1 MARSRSPRRDRSRR
15 RRRSPKE
22 RERSPSLVRLPE
34 VDQFIDENSINAE
47 AATKIRSLSPESQRK
62 VISRPLTGDVQNPS
76 KVMIARVRELQN
88 QEEKSKSGGTSSD
101 SLGFWGEAMLQATAQ
116 AVAKYIEDN
125 HLDGRAAKMLR
136 ALPPQHQAVA
146 IRWDLSQHRNRSEKF
161 MSMAAVLGS
170 GPAPGMPMPPMYGLP
185 HVPGPGGVPAMYT
198 MPPPGM
204 GPPGMGPPG
213 MGPPGMIPP
222 MYSMPPPG
230 MPPPG
235 MGMMGMPPPGR

>member
-1 MARSRSPRRDRSRR
+1 S
-15 RRRSPKE
+15 
-22 RERSPSLVRLPE
+22 
-34 VDQFIDENSINAE
+34 
-47 AATKIRSLSPESQRK
+47 
-62 VISRPLTGDVQNPS
+62 
-76 KVMIARVRELQN
+76 
-88 QEEKSKSGGTSSD
+88 
-101 SLGFWGEAMLQATAQ
+101 
-116 AVAKYIEDN
+116 
-125 HLDGRAAKMLR
+125 RAAKALR

-161 MSMAAVLGS
+161 LSMAAVLGS

-204 GPPGMGPPG
+204 GPPGM
-213 MGPPGMIPP
+213 IPA
-222 MYSMPPPG
+222 MYS